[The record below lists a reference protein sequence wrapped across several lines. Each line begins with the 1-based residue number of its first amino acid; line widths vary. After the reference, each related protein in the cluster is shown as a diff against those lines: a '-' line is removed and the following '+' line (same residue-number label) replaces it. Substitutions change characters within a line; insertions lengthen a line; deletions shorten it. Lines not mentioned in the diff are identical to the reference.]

1 MAKRKEIE
9 VELTPYEE
17 RKELQRVRRLVEIER
32 QRERKVKRRD
42 KRSQAY

>member
-17 RKELQRVRRLVEIER
+17 RKELQRARRSAEIER
-32 QRERKVKRRD
+32 QHERKVKRRD